1 MAEYYISSNK
11 YSLQERQT
19 KRYGKVYDV
28 VFRIVTKDGIE
39 KQKRLSGYTN
49 KTLAKQGY
57 LDFITEKCELV
68 KNNPL
73 KRKKLQEEGKEKIT
87 INDLSQTYFLAVR
100 NQIKDSTIYDAQ
112 NIFKLFILP
121 TFKNH
126 QLKDLTKQ
134 ELSKWQDELWA
145 TKNPRTNEYYSYKY
159 LSKIR
164 TFFSSFLT
172 WCEERNEG
180 FVNLLLSV
188 KKPKRRISKTQMQFW
203 TRDEFEKFISV
214 VDNQTYK
221 TLFTM
226 LFFTGRRKGEVLALS
241 PTDIKPNE
249 IVFNKSLTRKTLDS
263 SHFKITST
271 KAEKSA
277 VSLICTPL
285 KKELSNYTVPK
296 GQFFFGGDKPI
307 AENTLTKVF
316 NRYCT
321 LANVKQIRIHDLRHS
336 FVSMVVSLGGSIP
349 LVADLISD
357 SIEMVTK
364 TYLHLYDIDKKAV
377 INKIM

>member
-1 MAEYYISSNK
+1 MTEFYISSNK

-19 KRYGKVYDV
+19 KRGKVYDV
-28 VFRIVTKDGIE
+28 VFRVITLDGVE

-57 LDFITEKCELV
+57 LDFTIEKCELV

-73 KRKKLQEEGKEKIT
+73 KRKKLQEEGKEIIT
-87 INDLSQTYFLAVR
+87 IKDLSQTYFLAVR

-121 TFKNH
+121 TFEKY

-172 WCEERNEG
+172 WCEERHEG

-188 KKPKRRISKTQMQFW
+188 KKPKRRMSKKEMQFW

-221 TLFTM
+221 TLFSM

-249 IVFNKSLTRKTLDS
+249 IVFNKSLTRKTLDDS
-263 SHFKITST
+263 TYKITST

-277 VSLICTPL
+277 TTLICKPL
-285 KKELSNYTVPK
+285 KEQLSNYIAPK
-296 GQFFFGGDKPI
+296 GKFYFGGENPI
-307 AENTLTKVF
+307 PENTLTKAF
-316 NRYCT
+316 NRYCS
-321 LANVKQIRIHDLRHS
+321 LAEVKQIRIHDLRHS